1 MLLVQPTVVHD
12 RGISVAFEIDFSIH
26 RGDMD
31 KPSWG
36 PANGGKVQNNWVLKY
51 VCNKPRPFLFQ
62 FLEKYSKNHDF
73 DDLGKAVMNILD
85 LVCSNGPAR

>member
-1 MLLVQPTVVHD
+1 M
-12 RGISVAFEIDFSIH
+12 AFEIDFSIH
-26 RGDMD
+26 RDDMD
-31 KPSWG
+31 KPAWD

-51 VCNKPRPFLFQ
+51 VCNKSRPFLFQ

-85 LVCSNGPAR
+85 LVCSNDPAR